1 MPTPLLTVAL
11 TLLSADPRPTP
22 VLPAQV
28 TSAITADNT
37 RALMER
43 LCSFGNRHTASDPA
57 HPTRGIEA
65 SRQWIMQELNR
76 VNAMGTG
83 RMKVE
88 LEAFD
93 QGPTDRLPN
102 GAKIV
107 NVIATL
113 PGAMPE
119 AAQRR
124 YYVVGHNDTINSD
137 RLDAVGDAPGANDDA
152 SGVVA
157 VMEIARVLAKHQL
170 DSTIVFLATAG
181 EEQGLLGARLHAEA
195 AATRGDDIRGV
206 LNNDIIGDPSPAA
219 IGADG
224 KPIRTRTMIR
234 VFSEGIPSSPR
245 TLELEMIKRLA
256 AESDSPSRQLAR
268 YIADVARREKTAI
281 QPMLVFRTDRFL
293 RGGDHLAFNE
303 RGFAAVRFTTVGE
316 DYNRQHQ
323 TTRTE
328 NGINYGDTPDHIDHD
343 YLAHVTRLN
352 AATLIHLANAPSTPP
367 NARIITA
374 NLTTDTTIKWDASPE
389 PDTAGYEVV
398 WRDTTAPDWQYS
410 KDVGNTLELTLPI
423 SKDNVFFGVRAYDK
437 EGYTSPVSFPIAAKE

>member
-1 MPTPLLTVAL
+1 MHTLLLA
-11 TLLSADPRPTP
+11 TLMTLSADPRPTP
-22 VLPAQV
+22 ALPAEV
-28 TSAITADNT
+28 IKSISADNCRT
-37 RALMER
+37 YMER
-43 LCSFGNRHTASDPA
+43 LCSFGTRHTASDPA

-76 VNAMGTG
+76 VNAMGAG

-102 GAKIV
+102 GAKVV
-107 NVIATL
+107 NVVATI

-124 YYVVGHNDTINSD
+124 YYIVAHNDTINSD

-152 SGVVA
+152 SGVVGL
-157 VMEIARVLAKHQL
+157 MEIARVLATKKL

-181 EEQGLLGARLHAEA
+181 EEQGLIGARLHAEA
-195 AATRGDDIRGV
+195 AAKRGDDIRGV
-206 LNNDIIGDPSPAA
+206 LNNDMIGDPSPPCL
-219 IGADG
+219 GADG
-224 KPIRTRTMIR
+224 KPIDTRRFVR
-234 VFSEGIPSSPR
+234 VFSEGIPNSPR

-256 AESDSPSRQLAR
+256 AESDSPSRQIAR
-268 YIADVARREKTAI
+268 YIAEVARRENTAV
-281 QPMLVFRTDRFL
+281 QPMLVFRIDRFL
-293 RGGDHLAFNE
+293 RGGDHLGFNE
-303 RGFAAVRFTTVGE
+303 RGFAGIRFTTVGE

-323 TTRTE
+323 TTRVE
-328 NGINYGDTPDHIDHD
+328 NGINYGDTPDHIDHE
-343 YLAHVTRLN
+343 YLANVARLN
-352 AATLIHLANAPSTPP
+352 AATIVHLANAPSTPP

-374 NLTTDTTIKWDASPE
+374 ALVNDTTIKWDACPE
-389 PDTAGYEVV
+389 PDIAGYEVV

-410 KDVGNTLELTLPI
+410 KDVGNTTEATLPI

-437 EGYTSPVSFPIAAKE
+437 EGYISPVSFPIAAKE